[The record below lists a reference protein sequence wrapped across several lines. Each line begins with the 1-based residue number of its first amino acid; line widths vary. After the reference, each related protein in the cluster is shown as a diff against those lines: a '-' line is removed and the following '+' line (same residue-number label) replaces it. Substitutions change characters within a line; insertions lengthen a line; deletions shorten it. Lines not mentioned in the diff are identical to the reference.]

1 MFDAPVSMGETCS
14 YISMDESSKPQQ
26 NPIDL
31 SSLDGL
37 TLGTAWTEASAGNPA
52 QGERTERRGPRPFN
66 GDRPF
71 GGGRPFNRD
80 SRGPRDFKPGAPR
93 SGGQRP
99 DFRRPDFRDQ
109 QRPAPIVPPSVK
121 VVFYPEEAPFKAL
134 TKAVKASK
142 RTYELFEIS
151 RLMLEK
157 AERSAATLTHKQE
170 AEGKPAPLY
179 QCVADGAV
187 FMTESEALAHACQ
200 NSLEKFFKAEEV
212 EGEAPKGNFVVIHK
226 CGITGK
232 LIAPPNYH
240 RYGQLLA
247 EHQAKHL
254 PNMALPAVQ
263 ARLESVK
270 EPEAIAQW
278 LESMKKIT
286 RYTLLNPVEGQP
298 ASFDGADAAATH
310 LSTHFKDQ
318 LVKAQPQV
326 RLSGKQ
332 VEALPEGEIKRSIE
346 VARAMQMKF
355 PLDTANALRGR
366 LRRMGFNIYKRGQ
379 KGVSYIAAV
388 KRRFRTEG
396 QIFAPEVQQVIEFIE
411 KTPNVQDSELPKQ
424 ILGITL
430 PAPAAEGQP
439 AATTLS
445 PEEDAALRQLRQTLG
460 WLIEQGYVI
469 HFGNG
474 ALFVP
479 PARAANA
486 PKGED
491 EEEEPAAAEA
501 AEAPEASTEAPAPE
515 KPTEGTPQA

>member
-1 MFDAPVSMGETCS
+1 MFDGLRNIRETCS
-14 YISMDESSKPQQ
+14 YIYMDDSAKPPQK
-26 NPIDL
+26 PIDL

-37 TLGTAWTEASAGNPA
+37 TLGTAWTEASTGNPA
-52 QGERTERRGPRPFN
+52 QAERGERRGGRPFS
-66 GDRPF
+66 GER
-71 GGGRPFNRD
+71 RFNRD

-93 SGGQRP
+93 PGGQRP
-99 DFRRPDFRDQ
+99 DFRRPDFRE
-109 QRPAPIVPPSVK
+109 QRSAPPVPPSVK

-170 AEGKPAPLY
+170 TEGKPAPLY

-187 FMTESEALAHACQ
+187 FMTEAEALSHACQ
-200 NSLEKFFKAEEV
+200 SSLEKFFKAEEV
-212 EGEAPKGNFVVIHK
+212 ETEAPKGNFVVVHK

-254 PNMALPAVQ
+254 PNMALAAVQ
-263 ARLESVK
+263 ARLESAK

-278 LESMKKIT
+278 LESMKKT
-286 RYTLLNPVEGQP
+286 MRYTLLNPVEGQP
-298 ASFDGADAAATH
+298 ASFDGADAAAAH
-310 LSTHFKDQ
+310 LAANFKDQ
-318 LVKAQPQV
+318 LVKAHPQV

-346 VARAMQMKF
+346 ATRAMQMKF

-388 KRRFRTEG
+388 KRKFRTEG
-396 QIFAPEVQQVIEFIE
+396 QVFAPEVQQVIDFIE
-411 KTPNVQDSELPKQ
+411 KNANVQDGELPKQ
-424 ILGITL
+424 ILGIT
-430 PAPAAEGQP
+430 PPPPAAEGQP
-439 AATTLS
+439 AAASTLS
-445 PEEDAALRQLRQTLG
+445 PEEETALRQLRQTLQ

-486 PKGED
+486 PKTEED
-491 EEEEPAAAEA
+491 DEEPAAAETS
-501 AEAPEASTEAPAPE
+501 EAPEAAGETPAEE
-515 KPTEGTPQA
+515 KPADGPPQV

>member
-1 MFDAPVSMGETCS
+1 
-14 YISMDESSKPQQ
+14 MDDSAKKQ
-26 NPIDL
+26 NTPIDL

-37 TLGTAWTEASAGNPA
+37 TLGTAWTEASTGGAPA
-52 QGERTERRGPRPFN
+52 DQRERRGPRPFT
-66 GDRPF
+66 GER
-71 GGGRPFNRD
+71 RFNRD
-80 SRGPRDFKPGAPR
+80 SRGPRDFKPGGP
-93 SGGQRP
+93 RP

-157 AERSAATLTHKQE
+157 AERAAATLTHPQVVD
-170 AEGKPAPLY
+170 GKPSPLY
-179 QCVADGAV
+179 QSVADGAV
-187 FMTESEALAHACQ
+187 FLSEAEALAHASKQ
-200 NSLEKFFKAEEV
+200 SLEKFFKTEEV
-212 EGEAPKGNFVVIHK
+212 EVEAPKGNFVVIHK

-240 RYGQLLA
+240 RYSQILA
-247 EHQAKHL
+247 EHHAKNL
-254 PNMALPAVQ
+254 PHMTLADVQ

-270 EPEAIAQW
+270 EPEALAQW
-278 LESMKKIT
+278 LESMKKTT
-286 RYTLLNPVEGQP
+286 RYTLLNPTEGQP
-298 ASFDGADAAATH
+298 STFDGADAALAH
-310 LSTHFKDQ
+310 LSANFKDQ
-318 LVKAQPQV
+318 LVKAHPQI

-332 VEALPEGEIKRSIE
+332 VEALPQGEIKRSIE

-396 QIFAPEVQQVIEFIE
+396 QVFAPEVQQVIEFIE
-411 KTPNVQDSELPKQ
+411 KTPNVLDTDLPKQ
-424 ILGITL
+424 VLGITVPTPAAEGS
-430 PAPAAEGQP
+430 PAPAA
-439 AATTLS
+439 LS
-445 PEEDAALRQLRQTLG
+445 SEEDKALRQLRQTLQ

-469 HFGNG
+469 QFGNG
-474 ALFVP
+474 SLFVP
-479 PARAANA
+479 PPRPANA
-486 PKGED
+486 PKAED
-491 EEEEPAAAEA
+491 EEEEAAAPEA
-501 AEAPEASTEAPAPE
+501 AEADPAPE
-515 KPTEGTPQA
+515 VPASPEKPAEDAPRA